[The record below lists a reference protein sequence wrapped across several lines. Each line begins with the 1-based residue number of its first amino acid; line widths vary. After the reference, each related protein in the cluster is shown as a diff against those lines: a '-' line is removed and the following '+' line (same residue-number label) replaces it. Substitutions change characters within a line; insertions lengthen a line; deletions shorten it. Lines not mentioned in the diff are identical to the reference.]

1 MTRPTRAT
9 AAPLA
14 WWIVVPV
21 KAGAG
26 AKSRLGALPGIDRAE
41 LASALSLDVIAAAVG
56 AVGGDR
62 VVVVHL
68 VRVSGRR
75 GRAVGSPVP
84 AGPSGRARRGRL
96 RRRLVCRRPG
106 RRRGGGPARRRRC
119 GNRRGPRRALAVA
132 AVTPRAL
139 VPDHEGTGTALI
151 TAILPARMRPAF
163 GPGSA
168 RRHED
173 AGHTLLPLELPR
185 LRTDVDDAD
194 SLAAAVALGVGPH
207 TRAVLGPPARLG
219 TVQATRTISGH
230 RGFRQRRPRRRSRPR
245 LRVTSP
251 RRQRA
256 TAGPAGPASEHR
268 TRRRRSPADVDPG
281 HRAHRA
287 GLTA

>member
-62 VVVVHL
+62 VVVVTSSASL
-68 VRVSGRR
+68 AA
-75 GRAVGSPVP
+75 AVGRWGVQCLPDP
-84 AGPSGRARRGRL
+84 QAGLDAAVFAGDSYAVDQGADAVAALLGDVAAVTAEDL
-96 RRRLVCRRPG
+96 AG
-106 RRRGGGPARRRRC
+106 
-119 GNRRGPRRALAVA
+119 ALAAA

-207 TRAVLGPPARLG
+207 TRAVLGTAR
-219 TVQATRTISGH
+219 
-230 RGFRQRRPRRRSRPR
+230 
-245 LRVTSP
+245 
-251 RRQRA
+251 
-256 TAGPAGPASEHR
+256 
-268 TRRRRSPADVDPG
+268 
-281 HRAHRA
+281 
-287 GLTA
+287 